1 VHIDAWRD
9 TWYLEFEENLKD
21 VVHGQHFAVIPKGH
35 IPVQRQLSC
44 HVFAQERGGKRER
57 GRKKE
62 SGRERGGGRERGRE
76 GERQREKKNVGV
88 RTTRAELMTHT

>member
-1 VHIDAWRD
+1 VYIDAWRD

>member
-1 VHIDAWRD
+1 MYIDAWRD

-44 HVFAQERGGKRER
+44 HVCAQGRE
-57 GRKKE
+57 RKKE
-62 SGRERGGGRERGRE
+62 SAEERRRAEERERVREDAIDTQTYTHAYSRI
-76 GERQREKKNVGV
+76 
-88 RTTRAELMTHT
+88 RTRTHS